1 MPITC
6 VKTQTSAHLQK
17 HKQEKDHLPLLIPRI
32 FMSINHKHLQQFCS
46 ESLGSICKQYAI
58 PEHNSTVQCLRG
70 LIQDEIELLALF
82 FLLFDIDTE
91 LKHTMMESDTEP
103 QRRKIGNFS
112 MNLRKHIIPQFLTD
126 DSSTPANFVTRCSD
140 AWSVA

>member
-6 VKTQTSAHLQK
+6 VKTQTSGHLQ
-17 HKQEKDHLPLLIPRI
+17 HKQNRDHLPLLIPRI
-32 FMSINHKHLQQFCS
+32 FMSINHKHLEQFCAQ
-46 ESLGSICKQYAI
+46 SLSSICKQYAI
-58 PEHNSTVQCLRG
+58 PEYNSTVQCLRY
-70 LIQDEIELLALF
+70 LIQDKIELLALF
-82 FLLFDIDTE
+82 FLLLDIDTE
-91 LKHTMMESDTEP
+91 LKNSMMESDTEQ

-126 DSSTPANFVTRCSD
+126 DASTPAIFVTRCSD